1 MDDGPSAATSDSLAP
16 VFDMSMYAIE
26 PGVQMDISL
35 ASVIAPFYAID
46 GDGVD
51 CGVVLMR
58 ELEAA
63 YAAGDGRRIS
73 VAAHALKGVAGT
85 AGAARLSAE
94 ANGFSSAPS
103 SESIT
108 KLWEMLAEARAAFAL
123 FEADEVAGQSA
134 RS

>member
-1 MDDGPSAATSDSLAP
+1 MVLVENHLRTILALQASSHLCPMPLAAVVVAALILD
-16 VFDMSMYAIE
+16 FD
-26 PGVQMDISL
+26 
-35 ASVIAPFYAID
+35 AID

-73 VAAHALKGVAGT
+73 VAAQALKGVAGT

-94 ANGFSSAPS
+94 ANGFSSSPS

-123 FEADEVAGQSA
+123 FEADEVAGQPA